1 MKLRKRR
8 INEEEYAQK
17 VVLYKAHG
25 RSDAEAVLD
34 YARKAF
40 GLSRYDSGIDGLN
53 VYAYV
58 EKDANDDAYF
68 YEMRKALLDFGRKHA
83 ERNQYR
89 MVSERV
95 LRKRDIV
102 KEAEEENPEAEPEQY
117 STEFDPNDQYNQ
129 VKLVHDPKVRHGKNW
144 ADNGGNF
151 PVERNGKIFYVSR
164 SVAVS
169 LATFCQDKYGRWCIL
184 ANQRGPSA
192 TNAGLWNLPAGFL
205 DYGESTEGAAIRET
219 FEETGVDV
227 SGAKLRLLGTN
238 SSRFGGS
245 QNVNMAYVCVLDG
258 VIDDYPVSDQNS
270 EPGEVSDIKWI
281 PILDKDGNQ
290 TGIIEKFQ
298 WNKRPSEIYG
308 RAYVAL
314 TPYINGKK
322 KYSDITRYL
331 RDAIID
337 DDNVKYFLNRIA
349 DDMKKNITN
358 PKALLYMIDLLKS
371 AANASR
377 RNPQSK

>member
-1 MKLRKRR
+1 MELRKRK

-17 VVLYKAHG
+17 IILYVAAS
-25 RSDAEAVLD
+25 RQDAERVLD
-34 YARKAF
+34 YARKSY
-40 GLSRYDSGIDGLN
+40 GLSRYDSGIDSRMR

-58 EKDANDDAYF
+58 EKDANNDSYF
-68 YEMRKALLDFGRKHA
+68 YDMRKELMAFGKRI
-83 ERNQYR
+83 EQNRYRN
-89 MVSERV
+89 VSEKMV
-95 LRKRDIV
+95 LKKNIL
-102 KEAEEENPEAEPEQY
+102 KEDDETAVQPGG
-117 STEFDPNDQYNQ
+117 FDPNDPYNQ
-129 VKLVHDPKVRHGKNW
+129 VKLVDDPKVRHGKEW

-151 PVERNGKIFYVSR
+151 PVERNGNIYYVSR
-164 SVAVS
+164 SIAVS
-169 LATFCQDKYGRWCIL
+169 LATFCRDKYGRWCVL

-205 DYGESTEGAAIRET
+205 DYGESTEDAAIRET

-298 WNKRPSEIYG
+298 WNKRPGEIYG

-314 TPYINGKK
+314 TPYINSKK

-377 RNPQSK
+377 HNPQSK